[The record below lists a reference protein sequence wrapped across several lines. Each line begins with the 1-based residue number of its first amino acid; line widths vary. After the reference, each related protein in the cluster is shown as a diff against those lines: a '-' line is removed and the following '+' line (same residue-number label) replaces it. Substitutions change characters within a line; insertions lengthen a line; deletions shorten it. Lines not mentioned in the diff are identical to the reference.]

1 MSTLFRSKNEVVYNL
16 LHRSII
22 HGEYRP
28 GERMVIDDLAGK
40 LGVSQIPIRE
50 ALRQLEADG
59 FVTIEP
65 YVGAT
70 VTPISADFIFE
81 IFALLETMEV
91 VCSRTA
97 GRCMSEAELETLAV
111 VVREMDGLVDE
122 ADRWAEQNKRF
133 HLLICDYSR
142 TGLIKGMMR
151 KVFDHW
157 DRLRSHYI
165 KDVLRHRI
173 AAAQEEH
180 RLILAAFRAR
190 DIDGVERLIRS
201 HNQNALA
208 SYIERLQ
215 SAGYLA
221 TELEDCG

>member
-1 MSTLFRSKNEVVYNL
+1 MSTLFRSKNEVVYEL

-28 GERMVIDDLAGK
+28 GERMVIDELAGK

-97 GRCMSEAELETLAV
+97 GRCMSEAEMATLAEL
-111 VVREMDGLVDE
+111 VRAMDSTVNE
-122 ADRWAEQNKRF
+122 PDRWAEQNKKF

-165 KDVLRHRI
+165 KDVLEHRI
-173 AAAQEEH
+173 LAAQEEH
-180 RLILAAFRAR
+180 RQIMAAFQAR
-190 DIDGVERLIRS
+190 DIDKVEQLIRA

-215 SAGYLA
+215 SAGFLVA
-221 TELEDCG
+221 DLEDCG